1 MRTHY
6 LYSIALFAALAA
18 TGCSKDSG
26 IENDIKPVVPDSG
39 QQVVL
44 TGVSN
49 AATTRTGLGDAD
61 GNSIPFLWGEGDYI
75 WVNDTKSDAAQ
86 EAGRTATFTFGSL
99 SGLAPYE
106 VYYNRTGT
114 TPATASIPAEQTQA
128 AAGVVDLGA
137 NGDFGYARTDT
148 EGVFSLNHYTSYIW
162 FNAYS
167 ADVTSKLV
175 SITVSTSDGSAI
187 AGEAAFD
194 GEKLGACNGSST
206 ITLSFGEAGVSLPT
220 QGSDQQVFA
229 AMVVYPADLSE
240 TVISVI
246 YTFADGSRY
255 LTSKAGK
262 ELTAGSTLRLTN
274 AIAAADCVS
283 EGVHYF
289 TPEGW
294 SSELPASFKSVKAIT
309 LGDATLTKEDIRAI
323 SNKMSGNAIVDLDDT
338 EFATTEF
345 PDIFSRNSSLQ
356 DIVLPRNIQT
366 LASSGS
372 YSSAFYNCSGLKK
385 IGLPEGMTALVEN
398 AFYGCTKLEQIHIP
412 STVTEIGRSIFYN
425 CKALT
430 AVALP
435 EGVAEIPQYA
445 FYGCSALA
453 SVEIPSTVTTII
465 GYSFQNCT
473 VLKDI
478 TLPKGLT
485 TLGPNAFNGCKA
497 LEEVVIPAGI
507 TEIDDKTFYQC
518 SNLTS
523 VTLPEGLK
531 TLGDD
536 VFYQCALLQDVTLP
550 ASLETIG
557 ARTFGGCNSFT
568 KVAINIEEVHEYA
581 YWDCRGLTSI
591 ELGDKVKSIGRNA
604 FISNGGNKVA
614 SITSHAVTPP
624 VLSANAFGSVGGT
637 VEGKKYVYIPA
648 ASFDA
653 YEKAWAE
660 LSGTNGYIFEDIS
673 NQELTDGVW
682 YRASREE
689 EWTTSMPQS
698 FQALYVRT
706 IGDNAT
712 ISSEALATIVS
723 KVSAQQAPVTL
734 DLRSAKYAAAEFPAV
749 FAGNDK
755 LGVIKFFDNTTAVA
769 AGAFKG
775 CTALT
780 EAVIPAGVAE
790 IGAETF
796 ESCAALAAIN
806 MPSGVKTIGDK
817 AFNGCTALADISLG
831 SVKTIGDEAFAAS
844 GLTKASVSATAI
856 GERVFADCTSMTSV
870 SLSGMTSIPA
880 GLFSGCVKLAGI
892 TVPNSVT
899 EIGANA
905 FDGCSMLA
913 SVSLGSG
920 VETVGASAFADCALT
935 SLVLPDQLTTLGDGA
950 FKNNPAIA
958 KITFGAGITAIGDN
972 AFAGNATVERLTVP
986 KTITQIGVGSF
997 ADWSKL
1003 TTLTIVGNALTTIG
1017 SKAFAN
1023 AVLLADIYAEPTTV
1037 PAIVSD
1043 SFSGAG
1049 TSVQGSK
1056 TVHVPDVSAYNSW
1069 TSVCSGYTFEAL
1081 GDDYLSE
1088 GVYYRASASDSW
1100 STDVPASFASLFV
1113 KTAGDNTLMTSAQA
1127 TAVAAA
1133 VKGLSAPATVDM
1145 SEAVYE
1151 SATFPAVF
1159 NGNVNLTAI
1168 VLPANVTA
1176 VANNAFRGTGFTSV
1190 RILANIT
1197 YGTSAFNSCASLASV
1212 TFDEGVQAI
1221 AGSMFTGCPLTSV
1234 TIPASVTSIG
1244 GNAFQNCKS
1253 LTSVTLGTG
1262 VKTIGGYA
1270 FGGCAM
1276 LTEMIFPDA
1285 TETIE
1290 QNAFADCVKLAK
1302 VSFGKGMS
1310 AIKAYSFTGYGT
1322 GGCPL
1327 LGDITCRST
1336 TPPTLQDDYG
1346 TIAFGGS
1353 WNVIAGKD
1361 AATRVVHLP
1370 KSDDPNNGGPG
1381 AYEDSSWNKLA
1392 TAAFNNFQFVY
1403 DVE

>member
-1 MRTHY
+1 MKKLY
-6 LYSIALFAALAA
+6 LFGMFLSAAFAA

-26 IENDIKPVVPDSG
+26 IENDIRPVIPDSG
-39 QQVVL
+39 RQVVL

-49 AATTRTGLGDAD
+49 AAVTRTGFDEAD
-61 GNSIPFLWGEGDYI
+61 GNSIPFVWSTGDYI
-75 WVNDTKSDAAQ
+75 RVNDTKSAAIT
-86 EAGRTATFTFGSL
+86 EGGNKAAFTFESL
-99 SGLAPYE
+99 SGVTPYR
-106 VYYNRTGT
+106 VYYNRTGS
-114 TPATASIPAEQTQA
+114 TPATAVIPAVQNQA
-128 AAGVVDLGA
+128 AAGTVNLGE
-137 NGDFGYARTDT
+137 NGDFGYAETDAD
-148 EGVFSLNHYTSYIW
+148 GNFALRHQTSYIW

-167 ADVTSKLV
+167 ADVQSKLV
-175 SITVSTSDGSAI
+175 SITVSTADGTAI

-194 GEKLGACNGSST
+194 GEKLGACSGSSS
-206 ITLSFGEAGVSLPT
+206 IVLSFGDGGISLPA

-240 TVISVI
+240 TSVSVI

-255 LTSKAGK
+255 LTGKAGK
-262 ELTAGSTLRLTN
+262 ALTAGSTLRLTN

-283 EGVHYF
+283 DGVHYF
-289 TPEGW
+289 TQDGW
-294 SSELPASFKSVKAIT
+294 STELPASFKTVKAIT
-309 LGDATLTKEDIRAI
+309 LGDAALTTDDIRTI
-323 SNKMSGNAIVDLDDT
+323 SNKMSGNAVVDLGDA
-338 EFATTEF
+338 EFAATEF
-345 PDIFSRNSSLQ
+345 PDVFSRNSSLQ
-356 DIVLPRNIQT
+356 EIVLPRNIQT

-372 YSSAFYNCSGLKK
+372 YSSAFYNCSNLKK
-385 IGLPEGMTALVEN
+385 ATLPEGMTALVEN
-398 AFYGCTKLEQIHIP
+398 AFYGCTKLEHIHIP

-430 AVALP
+430 HVALP

-453 SVEIPSTVTTII
+453 SVDIPATVTTIV

-478 TLPKGLT
+478 ALPKGLT
-485 TLGPNAFNGCKA
+485 TLGANAFNSCKA
-497 LEEVVIPAGI
+497 LEAVVIPAGI
-507 TEIDDKTFYQC
+507 TEIDDKTFHQC

-536 VFYQCALLQDVTLP
+536 VFYQCAKLEDVTLP

-557 ARTFGGCNSFT
+557 ARTFGGCNAFT
-568 KVAINIEEVHEYA
+568 KVAINVADVHEYSF
-581 YWDCRGLTSI
+581 WDCKGLTSI

-604 FISNGGNKVA
+604 FISNGGNNVA
-614 SITSHAVTPP
+614 SITCHAAVPP
-624 VLSANAFGSVGGT
+624 VLSPNAFGSVGGS
-637 VEGKKYVYIPA
+637 VAGKKYVYVPA

-689 EWTTSMPQS
+689 EWTTSIPQS
-698 FQALYVRT
+698 FPALYVRT
-706 IGDNAT
+706 VGETAV
-712 ISSEALATIVS
+712 ISAEALTAIVTR
-723 KVSAQQAPVTL
+723 VSAQQTPVTL
-734 DLRSAKYAAAEFPAV
+734 DLRSAKYAETEFPAV
-749 FAGNDK
+749 LAGNTK
-755 LGVIKFFDNTTAVA
+755 LGVIKFFDNTAAVA

-780 EAVIPAGVAE
+780 ETVIPAGVAG

-796 ESCAALAAIN
+796 
-806 MPSGVKTIGDK
+806 D
-817 AFNGCTALADISLG
+817 GCTALTAASVPSSVTAIGAKAFDGCTALTGIALN
-831 SVKTIGDEAFAAS
+831 SVKTIGAEAFAGS
-844 GLTKASVSATAI
+844 GLTQVSVSATTL
-856 GERVFADCTSMTSV
+856 GERAFSSCASLASA

-880 GLFSGCVKLAGI
+880 GCFAGCVKLAAMTI
-892 TVPNSVT
+892 PNSVT

-905 FDGCSMLA
+905 FDGCSILA

-920 VETVGASAFADCALT
+920 VETVGAEAFADCALT

-950 FKNNPAIA
+950 FRNNPAIA
-958 KITFGAGITAIGDN
+958 RITFGAGIAAVGDN
-972 AFAGNATVERLTVP
+972 AFAGNATIERLTVP
-986 KTITQIGVGSF
+986 KTVTQIGAGTF

-1003 TTLTIVGNALTTIG
+1003 NTLTIVGNSLASIG

-1023 AVLLADIYAEPTTV
+1023 AALLAAIYAEPTTV
-1037 PAIVSD
+1037 PAIASD

-1049 TSVQGSK
+1049 ASVQGAK

-1069 TSVCSGYTFEAL
+1069 TSACSGYTFEAL

-1088 GVYYRASASDSW
+1088 GVYYRASASDPW
-1100 STDVPASFASLFV
+1100 STDVPATFASLFV
-1113 KTAGDNTLMTSAQA
+1113 KTAGDNTVMTSAQA
-1127 TAVAAA
+1127 TAVAKA
-1133 VKGLSAPATVDM
+1133 LSAAATVDM

-1151 SATFPAVF
+1151 STTFPAVF
-1159 NGNVNLTAI
+1159 NGNANLTAI

-1176 VANNAFRGTGFTSV
+1176 VANNAFKGTGFTSV
-1190 RILANIT
+1190 RIRANIT
-1197 YGTSAFNSCASLASV
+1197 YGTGAFNGCASLASV
-1212 TFDEGVQAI
+1212 TFDDGVQAI
-1221 AGSMFTGCPLTSV
+1221 AGSMFTGCPLTEI
-1234 TIPASVTSIG
+1234 TIPNSVTSIG
-1244 GNAFQNCKS
+1244 ANAFQNCKS
-1253 LTSVTLGTG
+1253 LAKVTLGAG
-1262 VKTIGGYA
+1262 VKAIGGYA
-1270 FGGCAM
+1270 FGGCGL

-1290 QNAFADCVKLAK
+1290 QNAFADCVKLAR
-1302 VSFGKGMS
+1302 VSFGKGMK

-1361 AATRVVHLP
+1361 AAVRMVHLP
-1370 KSDDPNNGGPG
+1370 KSDDPDNGGSG
-1381 AYEDSSWNKLA
+1381 AYGDSSWNKLA
-1392 TAAFNNFQFVY
+1392 TSAFNNFQFVY